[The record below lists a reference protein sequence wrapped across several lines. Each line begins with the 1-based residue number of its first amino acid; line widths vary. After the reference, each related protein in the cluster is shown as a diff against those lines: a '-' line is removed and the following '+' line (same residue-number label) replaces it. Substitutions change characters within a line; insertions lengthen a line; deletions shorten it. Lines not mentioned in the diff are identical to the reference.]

1 MTTSTTVARVKG
13 SLTTSGSPGVGDDLQ
28 RLKSLLQDAVE
39 PLVNSVSLGKSLRET
54 LQSLYQILEE
64 CGHPNWDGYSA
75 QPVSFEAY
83 ENAKRF
89 VQGLPLSFPTPEVAA
104 EPDGEIAFEW
114 YSSPTRVFSVS
125 VAASNELNYAGLFG
139 ASRTYGT
146 EVFYDEIPEVIL
158 SHISRIYS

>member
-1 MTTSTTVARVKG
+1 MTTSVKVALVKS
-13 SLTTSGSPGVGDDLQ
+13 SLTTSGSPGVGDALQ
-28 RLKSLLQDAVE
+28 RLKGSLQDAVE
-39 PLVNSVSLGKSLRET
+39 PLFSSVSLGKSLRER
-54 LQSLYQILEE
+54 LYQILEE

-89 VQGLPLSFPTPEVAA
+89 VQGLPLSFPAPEVAA
-104 EPDGEIAFEW
+104 EPEFEIAFEW
-114 YSSPTRVFSVS
+114 YGSPTRVFSVS
-125 VAASNELNYAGLFG
+125 VGASDELNYAGLFG

-158 SHISRIYS
+158 WHITRIYS